1 MSLTSVA
8 VAIVLA
14 TTAAPAEQGWEQTL
28 DEVVPAVV
36 AIRGAAPRS
45 FDTGTASSGVATG
58 FVVDAELGLILTNRH
73 VVRPGPGVAE
83 AVFADHEEVELT
95 AVYRDPVHDFG
106 LFRYDPAEVRFMEPV
121 ALVLDPEA
129 AYVGAEI
136 RVLGNDAG
144 EKLSILEGTLARLDR
159 DAPTYGKGKYN
170 DFNTFY
176 IQAAS
181 GTSGGSSGSPVI
193 DREGRVVAL
202 NAGSKRKSASSF
214 YLPLDRV
221 VRALDLIRAGEPV
234 TRGTVQATLRHAPYD
249 ELERLGLRQETQAAV
264 RAGFPEGTGM
274 LVVDRTVPGGPAF
287 GVLEPGD
294 VLTSVD
300 GLPVTTFIPV
310 EEVLDARVGH
320 EVVFGVE
327 RGGEPLELA
336 INVQDLHSITP
347 DAWLEVGDAVL
358 NTLSY
363 QMART
368 RNVPAGGVYVADS
381 GYMLRRAGINRG
393 AVIVGVGQEP
403 TPTLERFEEVFSA
416 LADGEQVPISFFT
429 LDDPRRLQILVVTV
443 DRRWHPMRRCVR
455 DDTDGSWPCTPSPE
469 PGVGATVGPAS
480 LVYPPADTR
489 LARKLTPSLV
499 MVDYDIPYKVDG
511 IYSSNF
517 TGTGLV
523 VDAEQGLVLVD
534 RDTVP
539 VMLGDVVLT
548 FAGSVELPGEVV
560 WLHPIHNFGY
570 VRYDPSLLTGEQPR
584 SVTFSDAPLES
595 EDKVHIVGLTGNFV
609 PRSHES
615 KVTGVEPLALSNPGP
630 PRYRGSNA
638 DVIVLADQGG
648 IRGGALTDSKGKV
661 RALWAS
667 YSYQQGEEDRAV
679 FLGLPTAAILDS
691 LAALQRGE
699 EPVVRDPGFEVGWIS
714 LANARNRGLP
724 DAQAEQLARAGGSHP
739 GVFIVLRRTAGSPAA
754 ELIEDGDLLVSVN
767 GAMVTRNRQIEEA
780 CRGDRVLFGVVRGG
794 ELQELDV
801 PTQLLAGQGTD
812 RALLWAGTLLQ
823 APHRALASQRGIP
836 REGVYVSLWWYG
848 SPADRYGL
856 RATRRILEV
865 DGQPTPDL
873 DAFLAAVGD
882 RPDRASVRIKTIDLH
897 DKVAVTT
904 LKLDL
909 AFWPTS
915 ELRLGDDGAWTWL
928 PR

>member
-1 MSLTSVA
+1 
-8 VAIVLA
+8 
-14 TTAAPAEQGWEQTL
+14 
-28 DEVVPAVV
+28 VPAVV
-36 AIRGAAPRS
+36 AIRGAAPRA

-83 AVFADHEEVELT
+83 AIFADHEEVELR

-106 LFRYDPAEVRFMEPV
+106 FFRYDPAEVRFMEPV
-121 ALVLDPEA
+121 ALELDADA
-129 AYVGAEI
+129 AHVGAEI
-136 RVLGNDAG
+136 RVVGNDAG

-159 DAPTYGKGKYN
+159 EAPTYGTGNYN

-193 DREGRVVAL
+193 DIEGRVVAL

-221 VRALDLIRAGEPV
+221 VRALDLIRRGEPV
-234 TRGTVQATLRHAPYD
+234 TRGTVQMTLRHAPYD
-249 ELERLGLRQETQAAV
+249 ELERLGLDTGTEADV
-264 RAGFPEGTGM
+264 REAFPDGTGM
-274 LVVDRTVPGGPAF
+274 LVVDRTVPGGPAY

-294 VLTSVD
+294 VLTAVD
-300 GLPVTTFIPV
+300 GRAVTTFLPV
-310 EEVLDARVGH
+310 EELLDARVGQAVPF
-320 EVVFGVE
+320 EVE
-327 RGGEPLELA
+327 RGGQPLSLSVT
-336 INVQDLHSITP
+336 VQDLHSITP
-347 DAWLEVGDAVL
+347 DTWLEVGDAVL

-393 AVIVGVGQEP
+393 SVIVAAGEEP

-416 LADGEQVPISFFT
+416 FADGEQVPIRFFT
-429 LDDPRRLQILVVTV
+429 LTDPRRLQILVVTV

-455 DDTDGSWPCTPSPE
+455 DDATGSWPCTTSPE
-469 PGVGATVGPAS
+469 PGDATAAGPAS
-480 LVYPPADTR
+480 LVYPPAETR
-489 LARKLTPSLV
+489 LARKLAPSLV
-499 MVDYDIPYKVDG
+499 MVDYDIPYKLDG
-511 IYSSNF
+511 VYSTNF

-523 VDAEQGLVLVD
+523 VDAERGLVVVD

-548 FAGSVELPGEVV
+548 FAGSVELPGQVV

-570 VRYDPSLLTGEQPR
+570 VRYDPALLTGEQPR
-584 SVTFSDAPLES
+584 SATLSDAPLEP
-595 EDKVHIVGLTGNFV
+595 EDAVHIVGLTSSFL
-609 PRSHES
+609 PRSFES

-638 DVIVLADQGG
+638 DVIILADQGSM
-648 IRGGALTDSKGKV
+648 RGGALADSKGRV

-667 YSYQQGEEDRAV
+667 YSYQQGKEDRAV

-699 EPVVRDPGFEVGWIS
+699 VPVVRDPGFEVGWIS

-724 DAQAEQLARAGGSHP
+724 DAQAEALARAGGSHP

-754 ELIEDGDLLVSVN
+754 DLVEAGDLVVSVN
-767 GAMVTRNRQIEEA
+767 GLTAIRNRQIEEA
-780 CRGDRVLFGVVRGG
+780 SRGDSLLLGVVRGG
-794 ELQELDV
+794 KLLELDL
-801 PTQLLAGQGTD
+801 PTRPLDGHGTD

-836 REGVYVSLWWYG
+836 REGVYISLWWYG

-856 RATRRILEV
+856 RATRRIVEV

-873 DAFLAAVGD
+873 DTFLAAVGD
-882 RPDRASVRIKTIDLH
+882 RPDRASVRIKTIDLA

-915 ELRLGDDGAWTWL
+915 ELLLGDDGAWSWL